1 MFRKYYKPGDVD
13 EALAILAEYRGRA
26 RVLAG
31 GTDLVL
37 QLKKK
42 ELAVEAVVDIT
53 GITELR
59 YIREESGEIKIGALA
74 THSDLSS
81 SPLLRLKAPFLA
93 EAAES
98 VGSLQIRNVGTI
110 GGNVVNAQPAADTA
124 IPLLALDAI
133 ATVASPEGIRQLPFE
148 ELYLPGGGSAVDP
161 AREIVL
167 EFSFIP
173 PGNAGGAGSFGRVA
187 RRKALCLPV
196 FNTAVVLFPDALKEK
211 IAGVR
216 LAMGPVA
223 PVPIRARKAEK
234 ILLERIPEDK
244 TYREAAQAAAE
255 EAAPRDSVFRGSSWY
270 RKKLAEAVIYRNL
283 KKAGELIF
291 ATAAS

>member
-1 MFRKYYKPGDVD
+1 MFQKYFKPGDVD
-13 EALAILAEYRGRA
+13 EALAILAEYGGKA

-37 QLKKK
+37 QLKKE

-53 GITELR
+53 GIAELR
-59 YIREESGEIKIGALA
+59 FIREENDEIKIGALA

-110 GGNVVNAQPAADTA
+110 GGNIVNAQPAADTA
-124 IPLLALDAI
+124 IPLLALDAL
-133 ATVASPEGIRQLPFE
+133 ATVASPEGIRQLPVA

-161 AREIVL
+161 SREIVL
-167 EFSFIP
+167 SFSFNP

-196 FNTAVVLFPDALKEK
+196 FNMAVVLFPDALKEK
-211 IAGVR
+211 IAGAR

-223 PVPIRARKAEK
+223 PVPLRARKAEK
-234 ILLERIPEDK
+234 ILLEGVPGDK
-244 TYREAAQAAAE
+244 VYREAAQAAAA
-255 EAAPRDSVFRGSSWY
+255 EAAPRDSLFRGSSWY
-270 RKKLAEAVIYRNL
+270 RKKLAGAVIYRHL
-283 KKAGELIF
+283 KLAAALIF
-291 ATAAS
+291 APAAS